1 MDILI
6 TVIIIISVFLGFR
19 IVMQKRAA
27 RSKGKIIDSSI
38 FDDRIK
44 SLLTKEKSIL
54 YFYTPTCGACR
65 SQAPIIDKIELETEV
80 VGKVDLS
87 KNFEAAKEFGIMG
100 TPSTA
105 LMKGNKVADIFI
117 GVKQEKFLLEKFNLL

>member
-6 TVIIIISVFLGFR
+6 TVLIIISVFFGFR
-19 IVMQKRAA
+19 HLIQKRAA
-27 RSKGKIIDSSI
+27 RAKGKIIDSSI

-44 SLLTKEKSIL
+44 SLLAKEKSIL

-65 SQAPIIDKIELETEV
+65 SQAPIIDKIESETEF
-80 VGKVDLS
+80 VGKIDLS
-87 KNFEAAKEFGIMG
+87 KSIGAAKEFGIMG

-117 GVKQEKFLLEKFNLL
+117 GVKQEKFLLERFNLL